1 MSGPGNK
8 PDKAIQQQTL
18 PEPQDALYA
27 YLDALLQEIPTQQS
41 QVVNL
46 VTPAEQPQMLDNAP
60 EIIISS
66 GTTSPETAIVETA
79 VTETVVSTEKTD
91 AVTDKQ
97 QLDVPAWA
105 QQGFQSLMFSVT
117 GLHLSVPLDKL
128 NGVIP
133 WDSDNI
139 VPMPGHSENFLGL
152 LRHLDQNV
160 KVIDLARLVVPQS
173 GGPDIIPAAERVK
186 HILLIDDGRWGLA
199 CDSIN
204 EIMVLEAQ
212 DVRWRTSAGKRPWLA
227 GTIIDKL
234 CALLELDALVN
245 LLETGKEQT

>member
-1 MSGPGNK
+1 MSGPGYK
-8 PDKAIQQQTL
+8 LDKIALQQTL

-27 YLDALLQEIPTQQS
+27 YLDALLQEIPRQQP
-41 QVVNL
+41 QLVNL
-46 VTPAEQPQMLDNAP
+46 VT
-60 EIIISS
+60 
-66 GTTSPETAIVETA
+66 TPETIEPETIEPETITGTDN
-79 VTETVVSTEKTD
+79 TEASIDSPK
-91 AVTDKQ
+91 A
-97 QLDVPAWA
+97 DVPDWA
-105 QQGFQSLMFSVT
+105 RPGFQSLMFSVT

-133 WDSDNI
+133 WNSDNI

-173 GGPDIIPAAERVK
+173 GGSSIVPAAERIK

-199 CDSIN
+199 CDSIK
-204 EIMVLEAQ
+204 EILVLEAE
-212 DVRWRTSAGKRPWLA
+212 DVRWRTTAGKRSWLA

-234 CALLELDALVN
+234 CALLELDALVK

>member
-18 PEPQDALYA
+18 PEPQDALYT

-41 QVVNL
+41 RTVNL
-46 VTPAEQPQMLDNAP
+46 VTPAEQQQTLAATP
-60 EIIISS
+60 EIISS
-66 GTTSPETAIVETA
+66 ETASPETA
-79 VTETVVSTEKTD
+79 TVVSTKKTD
-91 AVTDKQ
+91 AVTDRQ
-97 QLDVPAWA
+97 QSGAPDWA

-160 KVIDLARLVVPQS
+160 KVIDLVRLVVPQS
-173 GGPDIIPAAERVK
+173 GGPDMVPAAERVK

-245 LLETGKEQT
+245 LLETGKEQA

>member
-1 MSGPGNK
+1 MSGPGHK
-8 PDKAIQQQTL
+8 PDKTVLLQKTL

-27 YLDALLQEIPTQQS
+27 YLDALLQEIPREPPQL
-41 QVVNL
+41 VNL
-46 VTPAEQPQMLDNAP
+46 VAAQEQQQILPVTPKTIE
-60 EIIISS
+60 
-66 GTTSPETAIVETA
+66 PETKTAEPA
-79 VTETVVSTEKTD
+79 VTETVVSSEKTD
-91 AVTDKQ
+91 AVIDGQ
-97 QLDVPAWA
+97 QSDVPEWA

-133 WDSDNI
+133 WNSDNI

-160 KVIDLARLVVPQS
+160 KVIDLARLVVPQN
-173 GGPDIIPAAERVK
+173 GGSDILPAAERIK
-186 HILLIDDGRWGLA
+186 HILLIDNGRWGLA
-199 CDSIN
+199 VDSIN

-212 DVRWRTSAGKRPWLA
+212 DVRWRTSAGKRAWLA

-234 CALLELDALVN
+234 CALLELDTLVK

>member
-1 MSGPGNK
+1 MNGHGNK
-8 PDKAIQQQTL
+8 PDQAILQQTL

-27 YLDALLQEIPTQQS
+27 YLDALLQEIPKPQS

-46 VTPAEQPQMLDNAP
+46 VTPPEPQQTLPATP
-60 EIIISS
+60 EMIE
-66 GTTSPETAIVETA
+66 PVAAQEPA
-79 VTETVVSTEKTD
+79 VTEARVNTEQTSASID
-91 AVTDKQ
+91 Q
-97 QLDVPAWA
+97 QPDVPVWA
-105 QQGFQSLMFSVT
+105 RQEFQSLMFSVT

-133 WDSDNI
+133 WNSDNI

-160 KVIDLARLVVPQS
+160 KVIDLARLVVPDN
-173 GGPDIIPAAERVK
+173 GGSDIVPAAQRVK

-204 EIMVLEAQ
+204 EILVLKAQ
-212 DVRWRTSAGKRPWLA
+212 DVRWRTHAGKRAWLA

-234 CALLELDALVN
+234 CALLELDVLVK
-245 LLETGKEQT
+245 LLETGKEQV